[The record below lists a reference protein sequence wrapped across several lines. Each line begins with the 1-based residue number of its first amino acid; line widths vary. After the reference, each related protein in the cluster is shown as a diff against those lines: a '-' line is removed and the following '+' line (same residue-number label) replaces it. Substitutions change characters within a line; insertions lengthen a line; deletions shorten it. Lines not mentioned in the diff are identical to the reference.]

1 MKGDLIKDFRKKFTE
16 EISKNLED
24 LLQEPSIKISTN
36 IEKQDLNFRLIQ
48 DLNRMAPFGQG
59 NPEPILAIKKIK
71 LIHAPK
77 KVGSGEHF
85 QFLLITALITY
96 LV

>member
-1 MKGDLIKDFRKKFTE
+1 M
-16 EISKNLED
+16 ED

-71 LIHAPK
+71 LIHSPK
-77 KVGSGEHF
+77 KLDQGEHF
-85 QFLLITALITY
+85 QFFVNNGTDKISGIAWNMADRIPPFQTIWT
-96 LV
+96 

>member
-1 MKGDLIKDFRKKFTE
+1 M
-16 EISKNLED
+16 
-24 LLQEPSIKISTN
+24 
-36 IEKQDLNFRLIQ
+36 NFRLIQ

-59 NPEPILAIKKIK
+59 NPEPILTIKKIK

-85 QFLLITALITY
+85 QFTVNNGTDNIS
-96 LV
+96 V